1 MEPSAQTSG
10 RLGRRQFV
18 RTMTGLG
25 LSAAGASLLA
35 GCSVLAPPE
44 KPSAR
49 VFRLGV
55 FHVGTDHV
63 PPSLQ
68 TLRERLASLGYEEQ
82 NNLELDWRNL
92 PDEEAALATAQE
104 FVRNRVDLIVAFENQ
119 TARAAKAATT
129 EIPVVFLH
137 VEDPV
142 VNGWVQTYARP
153 GGNLTGFVGQ
163 PDLPDKR
170 VEFFKETVP
179 ELHTLL
185 VLTDP
190 QDPSTRRVLM
200 TVHRTAGALNVGLL
214 EREAT
219 DQADLERVFGG
230 LRPGDADGVFIASQT
245 LLVKHQALIL
255 RLSLEKRM
263 PLMSQR
269 REWVEQ
275 GALVSY
281 GPNLA
286 RTGRAAA
293 DHYIDK
299 ILKGARP
306 ADLPVEQA
314 DSLELTINLKTARAL
329 GLAIPQSVLA
339 QATEVFQ

>member
-1 MEPSAQTSG
+1 MGHSRRRFLQSG
-10 RLGRRQFV
+10 LAGAGVVLLSGCGTLGSPWPQPAKVYRLG
-18 RTMTGLG
+18 L
-25 LSAAGASLLA
+25 
-35 GCSVLAPPE
+35 
-44 KPSAR
+44 
-49 VFRLGV
+49 
-55 FHVGTDHV
+55 FHVGLDHV
-63 PPSLQ
+63 PPSLEA
-68 TLRERLASLGYEEQ
+68 LREGLASLGYEEKK
-82 NNLELDWRNL
+82 NLELDWRNL

-119 TARAAKAATT
+119 TARAAKAATA

-142 VNGWVQTYARP
+142 VNGWVQSLSHP

-170 VEFFKETVP
+170 IEVFKETVP

-185 VLTDP
+185 LLADP

-200 TVHRTAGALNVGLL
+200 TVYRTAAALHLDLL
-214 EREAT
+214 EQEAT
-219 DQADLERVFGG
+219 SEADVERVFVT
-230 LRPGDADGVFIASQT
+230 LRPGDADGVFIASQS

-255 RLSLEKRM
+255 RLSLEKRL
-263 PLMSQR
+263 PLMSHR

-299 ILKGARP
+299 ILKGAKP
-306 ADLPVEQA
+306 ADLPVEQS
-314 DSLELTINLKTARAL
+314 DILELTVNLKTARAF
-329 GLAIPQSVLA
+329 GLTIPQSVLA
-339 QATEVFQ
+339 QATEIFQ